1 MKFKIINMK
10 TSKTLLTIKLIIFGI
25 IIFCAITQLKAQPDS
40 LSNRAQFLYP
50 DFSDGVVKMK
60 DGKIVTIK
68 MNYNTLTEKMTFYQN
83 GTLMD
88 MIKPETV
95 DTITLQNNKFVFLE
109 DAFLEVLVNGHV
121 TLFVQHKSDLSSTG
135 RPGAYGTKSQT
146 SGPVSVPKL
155 YTNSNTYNLKLPEEF
170 VVTPSPV
177 NWIRIDNEMHK
188 ILTKGQFFKLFPANE
203 DKIKEYINK
212 NKLNIK
218 KTGDLVK
225 IVSYCNTL
233 FK

>member
-1 MKFKIINMK
+1 MRISKILSIRRV
-10 TSKTLLTIKLIIFGI
+10 IIFGI
-25 IIFCAITQLKAQPDS
+25 IIFCVVTQLTAQIDS

-50 DFSDGVVKMK
+50 DFSTGVVKMK
-60 DGKIVTIK
+60 DGKTTSAT

-121 TLFVQHKSDLSSTG
+121 TLFIQHKSDLSSTG
-135 RPGAYGTKSQT
+135 RPGPYGTKSQT

-155 YTNSNTYNLKLPEEF
+155 YTLNNTYNLKLPVEY

-188 ILTKGQFFKLFPANE
+188 ILSNRQFFKLFPGNE

-218 KTGDLVK
+218 KTDDLVK
-225 IVSYCNTL
+225 IVIYCNTL
-233 FK
+233 SK

>member
-1 MKFKIINMK
+1 MRISKILSIRRV
-10 TSKTLLTIKLIIFGI
+10 IIFGI
-25 IIFCAITQLKAQPDS
+25 IIFCVVTQLTAQIDS

-50 DFSDGVVKMK
+50 DFSTGVVKMK
-60 DGKIVTIK
+60 DGKTTSAT

-121 TLFVQHKSDLSSTG
+121 TLFIQHKSDLSSTG
-135 RPGAYGTKSQT
+135 RPGPYGTKSQT

-155 YTNSNTYNLKLPEEF
+155 YTLNNTYNLKLPVEY

-188 ILTKGQFFKLFPANE
+188 ILSNRQFFKLFPGNE

-218 KTGDLVK
+218 KTDDLVK
-225 IVSYCNTL
+225 IVIYFNTL
-233 FK
+233 SK

>member
-1 MKFKIINMK
+1 MRISKILSIRRV
-10 TSKTLLTIKLIIFGI
+10 IIFGI
-25 IIFCAITQLKAQPDS
+25 IIFCVVTQLTAQIDS

-50 DFSDGVVKMK
+50 DFSTGVVKMK
-60 DGKIVTIK
+60 DGKTTSAT

-121 TLFVQHKSDLSSTG
+121 TLFIQHKSDLSSTG
-135 RPGAYGTKSQT
+135 RPGPYGTKSQT

-155 YTNSNTYNLKLPEEF
+155 YTLNNTYNLKLPVEY

-188 ILTKGQFFKLFPANE
+188 ILSNRQFFKLFPGNE

-218 KTGDLVK
+218 KTDDLVK
-225 IVSYCNTL
+225 IVTYCNTL
-233 FK
+233 SK

>member
-1 MKFKIINMK
+1 MKIKIGTMK
-10 TSKTLLTIKLIIFGI
+10 SSKTLLIRKVIIFGI
-25 IIFCAITQLKAQPDS
+25 IIFCAVTQLTAQTDS

-50 DFSDGVVKMK
+50 DFSTGVVKMK
-60 DGKIVTIK
+60 DGKTIVVN

-109 DAFLEVLVNGHV
+109 DAFLEVLVNGRA

-146 SGPVSVPKL
+146 SSPVSVPKL
-155 YTNSNTYNLKLPEEF
+155 YADNNTYNLKLGEEF

-188 ILTKGQFFKLFPANE
+188 ILTSRQFFKLFPRNE
-203 DKIKEYINK
+203 DKIKAYINK

-218 KTGDLVK
+218 KTDDLVK
-225 IVSYCNTL
+225 IVTYCNTL
-233 FK
+233 LK